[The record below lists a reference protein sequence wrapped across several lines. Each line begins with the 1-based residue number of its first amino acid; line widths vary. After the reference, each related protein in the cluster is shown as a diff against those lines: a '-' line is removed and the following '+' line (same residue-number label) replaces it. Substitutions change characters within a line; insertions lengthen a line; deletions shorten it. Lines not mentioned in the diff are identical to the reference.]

1 MINGDSLVTQSTE
14 NEKLV
19 VAVVP
24 NNSANAVE
32 ASLLEGGFRV
42 TRVNSA
48 GGFLKRGNVTV
59 LVGAR
64 ADQVDE
70 IIEKM
75 HNTGRDFSSVDVGLA
90 SHVVMVDQ
98 PEKFIASVKDFL
110 FL

>member
-1 MINGDSLVTQSTE
+1 MTQSTE

-70 IIEKM
+70 IIEKIKSYVRPDEESDSRSAVFVLPVSRF
-75 HNTGRDFSSVDVGLA
+75 TRV
-90 SHVVMVDQ
+90 
-98 PEKFIASVKDFL
+98 
-110 FL
+110 

>member
-1 MINGDSLVTQSTE
+1 VINGDSLVTQSTE

-32 ASLLEGGFRV
+32 AALLEGGFRV

-70 IIEKM
+70 IIEKIK
-75 HNTGRDFSSVDVGLA
+75 SSYVRPDEESDSRSTVFVLPV
-90 SHVVMVDQ
+90 SRFTRV
-98 PEKFIASVKDFL
+98 
-110 FL
+110 